1 VRMAA
6 RGAGLGQAAGGVGKI
21 LGPLVLAMV
30 AGTNNFI
37 TPQATADA
45 VLPGFLF
52 LAVSALVAGLA
63 FTFMGV
69 ETHGKVLSLND
80 VAESKAPG

>member
-1 VRMAA
+1 M
-6 RGAGLGQAAGGVGKI
+6 I
-21 LGPLVLAMV
+21 GPLVLAMV
-30 AGTNNFI
+30 AGTNNLI

-52 LAVSALVAGLA
+52 LAACALTAGVT
-63 FTFMGV
+63 FTLIGV
-69 ETHGKVLSLND
+69 EPHGKVLSLTD